1 MSLNDNGDKNNQ
13 TGQKIQSKIAYKQK
27 DDILHDD
34 SQGLR
39 TSENCHNF

>member
-1 MSLNDNGDKNNQ
+1 MLETKIIKLDK
-13 TGQKIQSKIAYKQK
+13 KIQSKIPYKQN
-27 DDILHDD
+27 DDILQDD

>member
-1 MSLNDNGDKNNQ
+1 MIMETKIIKLDK
-13 TGQKIQSKIAYKQK
+13 KIQSKIAYKQK

-39 TSENCHNF
+39 A